1 MLLVNFDLTEFESV
15 EVVPIADVHCGNPL
29 MNETEFKKIVDYVLE
44 EPADP
49 KMARVCLLNGDL
61 TESVTKNSRV
71 GDIFDQT
78 LSPSVQV
85 AMMIKYLLPLTETS
99 KKYPQGKI
107 MSYCAG
113 NHDYGR
119 FKDTGISAS
128 ETIAVGLGL
137 QDRYS
142 VDGCYNFIKL
152 KRMSDNSNFCYVS
165 VYNTHLTGGGST
177 VGGKANRVTKQ
188 GCLADVIVGSHVHL
202 PMTFKEDLIVPV
214 SYGHITQKTIT
225 YVITNAFLNYG
236 NYAQRSGFK
245 PATIATPRIFIR
257 QGRDYRNRGR
267 NFERYTYTEVLL

>member
-15 EVVPIADVHCGNPL
+15 EVVPVADVHCGNPL
-29 MNETEFKKIVDYVLE
+29 MNEAEFKKIIDYIMD
-44 EPADP
+44 EPSDP
-49 KMARVCLLNGDL
+49 KMARVCILNGDL

-71 GDIFDQT
+71 GDIFEQT

-188 GCLADVIVGSHVHL
+188 GCLADVIIGSHVHL
-202 PMTFKEDLIVPV
+202 PMTFKEDFIVPV

-245 PATIATPRIFIR
+245 PATIATPRIFIK
-257 QGRDYRNRGR
+257 QGRDYRNRGKQ
-267 NFERYTYTEVLL
+267 FERYTYTEVLL

>member
-1 MLLVNFDLTEFESV
+1 MIQYLRPLAES
-15 EVVPIADVHCGNPL
+15 
-29 MNETEFKKIVDYVLE
+29 
-44 EPADP
+44 
-49 KMARVCLLNGDL
+49 
-61 TESVTKNSRV
+61 
-71 GDIFDQT
+71 
-78 LSPSVQV
+78 SP
-85 AMMIKYLLPLTETS
+85 
-99 KKYPQGKI
+99 KYPQGKI

-188 GCLADVIVGSHVHL
+188 GCLADVIIGSHVHL
-202 PMTFKEDLIVPV
+202 PMTFKEDFIVPV

-245 PATIATPRIFIR
+245 PSTIATPRIFIR